1 MEPVSPMKIFAGLK
15 LYRKNPTVAPAS
27 ARDIHAKSVWPS
39 CNVMAQTAIQAMK
52 EIPAAKP
59 SRPSIRFTIFVN
71 PTIQKIVNGA
81 AQYLRYTTPPQGRLI
96 KSTRIS

>member
-1 MEPVSPMKIFAGLK
+1 MKIFAGLK

-39 CNVMAQTAIQAMK
+39 CNVIAHTAMHAIK
-52 EIPAAKP
+52 EIPAANP
-59 SRPSIRFTIFVN
+59 SRPSMRFTIFVK

-81 AQYLRYTTPPQGRLI
+81 AQYLRYTTPPQGRLM